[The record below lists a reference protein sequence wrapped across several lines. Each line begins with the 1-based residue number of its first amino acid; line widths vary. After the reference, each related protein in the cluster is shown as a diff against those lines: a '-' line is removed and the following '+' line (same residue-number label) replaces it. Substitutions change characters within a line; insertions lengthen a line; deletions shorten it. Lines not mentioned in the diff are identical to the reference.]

1 MSINK
6 SWIPYIIILILFL
19 GLCFCGFMWNK
30 TSDKLS
36 KKEAE
41 LIHANA
47 TIEAL
52 KKDNNKLNEYNNQKN
67 EQIKEIEEKYKEKLK
82 NIPADSCGDVKPSK
96 QLLEY
101 FRKNV

>member
-19 GLCFCGFMWNK
+19 GLCFCGFMWSK
-30 TSDKLS
+30 TSDKLN
-36 KKEAE
+36 KKTAE

-52 KKDNNKLNEYNNQKN
+52 QRDNDKLNEYNNQKN
-67 EQIKEIEEKYKEKLK
+67 EQIKEIEQKYQEKLK
-82 NIPADSCGDVKPSK
+82 NIPVDSCGDTKPSK
-96 QLLEY
+96 KLMEY